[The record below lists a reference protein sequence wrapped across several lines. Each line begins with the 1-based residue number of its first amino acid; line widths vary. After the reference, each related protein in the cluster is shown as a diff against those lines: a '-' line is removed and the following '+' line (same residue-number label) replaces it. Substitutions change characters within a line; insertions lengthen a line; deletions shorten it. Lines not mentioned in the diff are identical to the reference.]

1 MTPRAFALCLPLT
14 RECWLSHSHNSR
26 SVASILVS
34 AMRVLICGAGIAG
47 NTLAYWLARYRFA
60 PTLLEAAPRLR
71 TGGYV
76 IDFWGAGYDIAE
88 RMGLLPEI
96 SGKGYVVREV
106 RVVGRSGQRLAG
118 FRADAFSRMTHGRF
132 VSIPRGGLAASLFGK
147 IEGQVETIFGDSLD
161 RIEQTAKGIEVTF
174 ESGKKRQF
182 DLIIGADGLHS
193 RVRQLVCGEQS
204 RFERYLGYKVA
215 AFEVKGYRPRDE
227 LVYVMYTRVGQQ
239 VVRFAMRDDRTMFL
253 FTFADKDPTRADTVE
268 AQKAVLHERFKTS
281 GWECL
286 EILKALDSCNDL
298 YFDRVSQIKM
308 EPQQGMWTR
317 GRVTL
322 VGDAA
327 SCVSLLAGQG
337 SALAIVGA
345 YILAGELHRSHG
357 DYAAAFARYQDLF
370 GPFVLK
376 KQKAALRFAGTF
388 APKSSFALFLRNRLF
403 NLMAI
408 PWIADLAA
416 GRDLAD
422 SIALPD
428 YK

>member
-1 MTPRAFALCLPLT
+1 
-14 RECWLSHSHNSR
+14 
-26 SVASILVS
+26 
-34 AMRVLICGAGIAG
+34 MRVLISGAGIAG
-47 NTLAYWLARYRFA
+47 STLAYWLARYRFT
-60 PTLLEAAPRLR
+60 PTILEAAPGLR

-76 IDFWGAGYDIAE
+76 IDFWGAGYDIAQ

-96 SGKGYVVREV
+96 TGKGYVVREV
-106 RVVGRSGQRLAG
+106 RVVGQSGQRVAG

-132 VSIPRGGLAASLFGK
+132 VSIPRGELAAALCGK
-147 IEGQVETIFGDSLD
+147 IEGQVEMIFGDSLD
-161 RIEQTAKGIEVTF
+161 RIEQTATGVDVTF
-174 ESGKKRQF
+174 QSGETRQF
-182 DLIIGADGLHS
+182 DLVIGADGLHS

-215 AFEVKGYRPRDE
+215 AFEIKGYRPRDE

-253 FTFADKDPTRADTVE
+253 LTFADKDCTRADTIE
-268 AQKAVLHERFKTS
+268 AQKTALRERFETS
-281 GWECL
+281 GWECP

-298 YFDRVSQIKM
+298 YFDRVSQIQM

-337 SALAIVGA
+337 SALAMVGA
-345 YILAGELHRSHG
+345 YILAGELQRSRG
-357 DYAAAFARYQDLF
+357 DYAAAFGR
-370 GPFVLK
+370 FVLK

-388 APKSSFALFLRNRLF
+388 APRSSFALFLRNQLF
-403 NLMAI
+403 SLMAI